1 MSDMT
6 NEALQEA
13 VVSADP
19 PRRRSGGGAGRRFR
33 DRSAAHNSGV
43 GHSLHFGPNMT
54 PMVDIV
60 MVILIFFMSV
70 AAFLGS
76 EWFLRAAIPFQSG
89 RGTAVNRPNDPLAPP
104 PTRME
109 VVLDVDPSG
118 ATIVSFLG
126 QSRVSMEQFES
137 QLGGFPK
144 TDATRNIEVLIKP
157 SPKVPYKDVVR
168 AHAACDAAG
177 IFKVGYGIA
186 RPQ

>member
-1 MSDMT
+1 MSDAP
-6 NEALQEA
+6 NNALQDA
-13 VVSADP
+13 VASADASQA

-33 DRSAAHNSGV
+33 DRSAAH

-89 RGTAVNRPNDPLAPP
+89 RGTAINRPNDPLAPP